1 MPLQANWEFPLWLY
15 RPTPA
20 VADRPGTS
28 AQEETMQTLP
38 SLGDLH
44 TLVRAD
50 APWIEQSPMTAVK
63 VLWVG
68 RESGAWVSM
77 HRWKA
82 GFVARRHM
90 HLAPAHV
97 FCLVGK
103 LRHNDTDAIMSP
115 GDYSYEPSGAIH
127 GATTAL
133 EDNVHL
139 IFQLGAVLHL
149 DADDRPCGYHGWEAM
164 EAIRAAGPRGR

>member
-1 MPLQANWEFPLWLY
+1 MQAP
-15 RPTPA
+15 PT
-20 VADRPGTS
+20 
-28 AQEETMQTLP
+28 
-38 SLGDLH
+38 LGDLH
-44 TLVRAD
+44 TLIRAD
-50 APWIEQSPMTAVK
+50 APWVEQSPMTAIK

-82 GFVARRHM
+82 GFVARRHK

-97 FCLVGK
+97 FCLAGK
-103 LRHNDTDAIMSP
+103 LRHNDTDAVMSP

-149 DADDRPCGYHGWEAM
+149 DADDNPCGYHGWEAM
-164 EAIRAAGPRGR
+164 EAIRRAQRDAASRSSRSGNGPDPADAAMGVCPAE

>member
-1 MPLQANWEFPLWLY
+1 MK
-15 RPTPA
+15 
-20 VADRPGTS
+20 S
-28 AQEETMQTLP
+28 LP
-38 SLGDLH
+38 NLVDLH
-44 TLVRAD
+44 NLVRAD
-50 APWIEQSPMTAVK
+50 EPWIEQSPMTAVR

-68 RESGAWVSM
+68 SESGAWVSM

-82 GFVARRHM
+82 GFIARRHM

-97 FCLVGK
+97 FCLSGRM
-103 LRHNDTDAIMSP
+103 RHNDTDAVMGP
-115 GDYSYEPSGAIH
+115 GDYSFEPAGAIH

-149 DADDRPCGYHGWEAM
+149 NDDGTPCGYHGWQAM
-164 EAIRAAGPRGR
+164 EALRSRQEK